1 MAQEKAAEEA
11 MRKTAVELEED
22 ELSDAPLGSSGPP
35 VKPGLFRGATT
46 VSASRPAQLQIGG
59 GASGHLPRRASS
71 TGASDYSLHPLSP
84 GSQSGEIGGLQRKHS
99 ISSSR
104 SSPKPR
110 LGSFGFGAPLGPASP
125 SAGRGG
131 KRVEMLSSIVS
142 KAFDDDLDFGGSS
155 GDESS
160 GVELGRVV
168 SAVMP
173 TSSAARGGNAEF
185 RGPRLSQSLDTTD
198 EFDF

>member
-1 MAQEKAAEEA
+1 
-11 MRKTAVELEED
+11 
-22 ELSDAPLGSSGPP
+22 
-35 VKPGLFRGATT
+35 
-46 VSASRPAQLQIGG
+46 
-59 GASGHLPRRASS
+59 
-71 TGASDYSLHPLSP
+71 
-84 GSQSGEIGGLQRKHS
+84 
-99 ISSSR
+99 
-104 SSPKPR
+104 
-110 LGSFGFGAPLGPASP
+110 
-125 SAGRGG
+125 
-131 KRVEMLSSIVS
+131 MLSSIVS